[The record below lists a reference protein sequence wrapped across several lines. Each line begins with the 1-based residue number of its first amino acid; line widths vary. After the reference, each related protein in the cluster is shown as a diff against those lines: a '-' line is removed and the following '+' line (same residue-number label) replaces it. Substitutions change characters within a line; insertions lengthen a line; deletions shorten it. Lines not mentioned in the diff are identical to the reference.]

1 MRSRSE
7 APLFNERDWAC
18 VSLQA
23 PLGPVILARKLP
35 VISPRVA
42 RSSGAVSDWI
52 NRLFE
57 PSNPPGSTTKRARS
71 RRST

>member
-18 VSLQA
+18 VSVQA
-23 PLGPVILARKLP
+23 PLGTVILARRLP
-35 VISPRVA
+35 AMAP
-42 RSSGAVSDWI
+42 SGASDWAS
-52 NRLFE
+52 RLFE
-57 PSNPPGSTTKRARS
+57 PSNPPGPTTKRARS